1 MIGRRAHDSGAA
13 PSPGAEARR
22 LQHERNP
29 HMRYPISAWTMVA
42 TACAL
47 LCSSAPQSARAA
59 TPGTTAHFFSSHP
72 MISGHI
78 VSVNDHQLIVNTDQG
93 EQVTLDIDSRTLA
106 PRDVQP
112 GMVVRT
118 EFVAMPDCHFYAE
131 RIMPLRTGT
140 SGVREQ
146 VYANTQDSP
155 SVIMRNATATG
166 GPMMDKEHTM
176 SMDQHMALMAKDRRE
191 TSNQTIGPHSP
202 GTVMTAT
209 RATADHGYSSSPMM
223 SGRVLSANDHRVMVA
238 TEQGQLVGLVMD
250 SRTLLPAEVGPGVSI
265 RAEFTPMQDG
275 RFYANR
281 VHVVRE
287 TTVEREQAYAHT
299 LDGVNA
305 LAQNTTDCNTVHAMV
320 EGPVRTVYVEH
331 RDTVQVFVAQAAP
344 RSAGDP
350 APVLPQTASTQPWL
364 LLASFLALGGGGGAM
379 LLRASRT
386 L

>member
-1 MIGRRAHDSGAA
+1 MRHRYSMWTAA
-13 PSPGAEARR
+13 VTG
-22 LQHERNP
+22 
-29 HMRYPISAWTMVA
+29 
-42 TACAL
+42 CAL
-47 LCSSAPQSARAA
+47 LATLVPLTARAA

-78 VSVNDHQLIVNTDQG
+78 VTVNDHQLIVNTDQG
-93 EQVTLDIDSRTLA
+93 EQVTLDIDSRTQV

-131 RIMPLRTGT
+131 RIMPLRTGM
-140 SGVREQ
+140 SADREQ
-146 VYANTQDSP
+146 VYANTKDSP
-155 SVIMRNATATG
+155 GVIMRNATATG
-166 GPMMDKEHTM
+166 GPMVDMNTDTGQTM
-176 SMDQHMALMAKDRRE
+176 SMNQHMAMMAKDRRE
-191 TSNQTIGPHSP
+191 TSNQALGPHSP
-202 GTVMTAT
+202 GMVMTAT
-209 RATADHGYSSSPMM
+209 PITADHGYSSRPMM
-223 SGRVLSANDHRVMVA
+223 SGRVLSANDHQLQVA
-238 TEQGQLVGLVMD
+238 TEQGQRVGLVLD
-250 SRTLLPAEVGPGVSI
+250 SRTLLPAEVGPGVAV

-287 TTVEREQAYAHT
+287 TTLEREQAYAHT

-305 LAQNTTDCNTVHAMV
+305 LAQNTTDCNTVHSMV
-320 EGPVRTVYVEH
+320 EGPVRTVYVDH
-331 RDTVQVFVAQAAP
+331 PDKVQVSVAQTTRVAA
-344 RSAGDP
+344 DP

-364 LLASFLALGGGGGAM
+364 LLASLLALGGGGGAM